1 MLFITFIKNKNMKK
15 LITLLT
21 ILVTLTTNAQWMR
34 ESNFFI
40 DFGPKGMIGPSL
52 LNSNVTF
59 DTTTS
64 NYKHQ
69 LNSNRI
75 NYGFKLALNFGQN
88 FSVVGEYVFTN
99 NKQNFKV
106 DESIKQIKS
115 KGFEIPILLRHNN
128 ENFGYIEGGLAIVKS
143 KIITEDFINNQLEVT
158 ELYNTQRTGL
168 IFGLGG
174 YLFSVENFG
183 VSAGLR
189 FRYDI
194 DNFVSDENVKSV
206 NNPIFAL
213 DSEVEKSNPMAV
225 MFVLEFNYD
234 LGFAMARSACG
245 DRRKVMF
252 TSGRR

>member
-1 MLFITFIKNKNMKK
+1 MKK
-15 LITLLT
+15 LITVLLVS
-21 ILVTLTTNAQWMR
+21 LSVNSYSQWMK
-34 ESNFFI
+34 ESKMFI
-40 DFGPKGMIGPSL
+40 DFGPKVMVGPSL
-52 LNSNVTF
+52 LNSNASF
-59 DTTTS
+59 DTTT
-64 NYKHQ
+64 NYKPTV
-69 LNSNRI
+69 NSYGL
-75 NYGFKLALNFGQN
+75 NYGGKFALNFNQSV
-88 FSVVGEYVFTN
+88 SVVAEYIIASSIQTFEVGEST
-99 NKQNFKV
+99 
-106 DESIKQIKS
+106 KQIKS

-128 ENFGYIEGGLAIVKS
+128 ENFGYIEGGVAIVKS
-143 KIITEDFINNQLEVT
+143 KTVTENFINNELEVD

-194 DNFVSDENVKSV
+194 NNFVRDENVKTAD
-206 NNPIFAL
+206 NPIFAL
-213 DSEVEKSNPMAV
+213 DSQVDKSNPMSL